1 MSFQEAVQTVFN
13 KYATFEG
20 RARRSEYWYFTLF
33 VFCVNFVI
41 RVLASI
47 VGGSN
52 VLATVLAGVSTIFS
66 LGVLVPQIAVAVRRL
81 HDIGKSGWFYLI
93 GLIPVIGWILV
104 LVWFCTDSQP
114 GDNQYGPNPKTDN
127 YMDNVYL

>member
-1 MSFQEAVQTVFN
+1 MSFQEAVQTVFS

-20 RARRSEYWYFTLF
+20 RARRSEYWYFMLL
-33 VFCVNFVI
+33 VCCVNIVI
-41 RVLASI
+41 RILAAI
-47 VGGSN
+47 VGDGN
-52 VLATVLAGVSTIFS
+52 FLATVLAGVSTVFS

-93 GLIPVIGWILV
+93 GLIPFIGWILM

-114 GDNQYGPNPKTDN
+114 GDNQYGPNPKADN
-127 YMDNVYL
+127 YMNNIY